1 MRTNYSRWLA
11 SKARLTAI
19 VCRIQAMLWL
29 FLAAGAFP
37 VHASHHYTERQ
48 LDALATRVG
57 KIYWI
62 VPVKNQT
69 PSFRASPAPNA
80 ASFRPDGNE
89 SFKITELVGRKEKN
103 PYYKVK
109 FDSGKEGYIQ
119 PDLFLEELNAKI
131 SSVDPLA
138 DEKKKAAEVAEE
150 EKKRIEWIQ
159 TQPWPRGVKEAAI
172 KRKVIA
178 GMTEGEVRKVL
189 GEPVRVSKVK
199 GKLNIAEEHWLY
211 ADGSTAVFHNGLF
224 NHIVP
229 KEKNDTVN
237 E

>member
-1 MRTNYSRWLA
+1 L
-11 SKARLTAI
+11 KANLFA
-19 VCRIQAMLWL
+19 VSCWVHAVLGL
-29 FLAAGAFP
+29 FLTGAAFM

-48 LDALATRVG
+48 LEALATRVG
-57 KIYWI
+57 KIYW
-62 VPVKNQT
+62 VVAVKNQT
-69 PSFRASPAPNA
+69 PSFLASPATNA

-89 SFKITELVGRKEKN
+89 SFEITELVGRKEKN

-109 FDSGKEGYIQ
+109 FNSGKEGYIQ

-131 SSVDPLA
+131 ISVDPLA

-150 EKKRIEWIQ
+150 EKQRIEWIQ
-159 TQPWPRGVKEAAI
+159 AQPWPRGVKEAAI

-178 GMTEGEVRKVL
+178 GMTEGEVKKVL

-199 GKLNIAEEHWLY
+199 GQLNLAEEHWLY

-229 KEKNDTVN
+229 KGKNDK
-237 E
+237 